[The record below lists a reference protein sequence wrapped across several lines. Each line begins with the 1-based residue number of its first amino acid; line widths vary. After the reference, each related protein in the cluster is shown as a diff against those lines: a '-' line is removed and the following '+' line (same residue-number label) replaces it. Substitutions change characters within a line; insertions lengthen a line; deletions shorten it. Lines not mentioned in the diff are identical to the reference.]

1 MRATVD
7 LGLMAEALEKARD
20 ALGQYRTLF
29 KKVPGETPEE
39 VRDTIQAMEGL
50 TPAQRE
56 WED

>member
-7 LGLMAEALEKARD
+7 LGLMAQAPEKARD
-20 ALGQYRTLF
+20 ALRHYRTLV

-39 VRDTIQAMEGL
+39 VRDTLQAMEGL
-50 TPAQRE
+50 TPAQRV